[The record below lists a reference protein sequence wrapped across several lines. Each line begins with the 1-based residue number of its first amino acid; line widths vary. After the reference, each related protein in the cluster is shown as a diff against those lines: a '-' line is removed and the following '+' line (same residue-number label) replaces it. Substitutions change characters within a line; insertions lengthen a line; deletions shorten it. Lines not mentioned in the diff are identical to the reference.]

1 MTMSDRLA
9 VMRGGRIEQ
18 VGGPQD
24 VYERPATEFVADF
37 LGASNLLAGKIRERA
52 MLRTVVELE
61 DGTIVS
67 VPGEGP
73 PGDLV
78 KVGVRPEKV
87 TLETKPASG
96 SDGGWNC
103 VDGTL
108 RVATYTGV
116 SYQYVVDRPDGAEV
130 TVYEQNLGAVPVP
143 DAGSPVRLKWR
154 PKHTFLVTPAEIPL
168 EQEEP

>member
-1 MTMSDRLA
+1 
-9 VMRGGRIEQ
+9 
-18 VGGPQD
+18 
-24 VYERPATEFVADF
+24 
-37 LGASNLLAGKIRERA
+37 
-52 MLRTVVELE
+52 
-61 DGTIVS
+61 VS

-87 TLETKPASG
+87 TLETNPAPG
-96 SDGGWNC
+96 SDTGWNC
-103 VDGTL
+103 VNGTL

-143 DAGSPVRLKWR
+143 DAGTPVRLQWR
-154 PKHTFLVTPAEIPL
+154 PEHTFLMSPSDVPI